1 MRAVTKRARAAR
13 AMATVI
19 RVVGNMEGKCNGSN
33 SNGNGNGNG
42 NWGNGNGNGMGKGN
56 GDGNEGYG

>member
-1 MRAVTKRARAAR
+1 MMRAVMKRARAAR

-19 RVVGNMEGKCNGSN
+19 RVVGDMEGKCDGGN
-33 SNGNGNGNG
+33 SNGNGNG

-56 GDGNEGYG
+56 GDGNEGCG